1 MTRTIRHMACALGAL
16 LCMLAI
22 TGCNSDDQ
30 DPIVIGKGA
39 LTVKLRLSGG
49 GTDGMKPS
57 DHETAGLN
65 LSDFVIIC
73 WEKSHP
79 DTFYSVDY
87 DPVDE
92 TTLTLPV
99 GEFTMEVM
107 YNTYQTTSEGSGLIS
122 YGTQDFTILKDQVTK
137 VTYTV
142 TSPQ

>member
-1 MTRTIRHMACALGAL
+1 MTRVIRHMACALGAL

-30 DPIVIGKGA
+30 DPIVIDKGA

-73 WEKSHP
+73 WEKSNP

-87 DPVDE
+87 DPVAE
-92 TTLTLPV
+92 TTLRLPV

-107 YNTYQTTSEGSGLIS
+107 YNTYQTTSEGTELIS
-122 YGTQDFTILKDQVTK
+122 YGTRDFTILKDQVTK

-142 TSPQ
+142 TTPQ